1 MRETNK
7 VFQPI
12 EIAGMK
18 LKNRIAFAPL
28 LNMPRAEDRG
38 INDKTV
44 EWFAARARGGAG
56 FLMTGAMAP
65 LSTLTPDAAERFGK
79 LADAVH
85 AHGAKIAVQFAIG
98 GPMGGQ
104 GPSAG
109 PFPDDKDPKPTM
121 FEILGAPPL
130 PVTAITHQQ
139 MEEISNSCVQAA
151 AKLKEFGIDA
161 VQLHCT
167 HGGASMFC
175 SFVSPFYNK
184 RDDEYGGS
192 WENRLRFPTDTLK
205 KMREAVGEDYPLM
218 VRFSADELLGDR
230 GTTIADTVK
239 YIVPAYEE
247 AGVSCLDVSQ
257 GSMIHSPQG
266 ITIPLYYSRGCFIHL
281 AEAVKKV
288 ATVPVIGVG
297 RIVDMDMADKFLEEG
312 KADIIYMGRQLTSD
326 PDTPNKYLEG
336 RDDEIRKCIGC
347 LEGCGTPCPINY
359 DIQPDPIPLVPA
371 DVPKKVLII
380 GGGVA
385 GMEAAR
391 VSALRGHK
399 VSLIEKNPELGGT
412 VSVLA
417 EDTLTSEF
425 KNFTDYLGVQM
436 RIQDIDVRVC
446 KEAGLDTVAE
456 IDPDVVIMATGA
468 FLRLPEVVKGAHG
481 VMDHI
486 QALKNKTAIGQRVVI
501 WGLVYGA
508 ELAISLAEEGKD
520 VVLIGEAKENAMTS
534 HTSAT
539 RKYWVWR
546 KLTGIDAVRAMP
558 ETVRLENPKVFTSV
572 KVESVTSGEI
582 NIKAKDGASKTL
594 PFDTLIISR
603 GRKSNDEL
611 FEKLEGQAKETYKIG
626 DCSKAANIHQAVWS
640 ANELARKI

>member
-1 MRETNK
+1 
-7 VFQPI
+7 
-12 EIAGMK
+12 
-18 LKNRIAFAPL
+18 
-28 LNMPRAEDRG
+28 
-38 INDKTV
+38 
-44 EWFAARARGGAG
+44 
-56 FLMTGAMAP
+56 
-65 LSTLTPDAAERFGK
+65 
-79 LADAVH
+79 
-85 AHGAKIAVQFAIG
+85 
-98 GPMGGQ
+98 
-104 GPSAG
+104 
-109 PFPDDKDPKPTM
+109 M
-121 FEILGAPPL
+121 FEILGGPPVT
-130 PVTAITHQQ
+130 VTAITHQQ

-192 WENRLRFPTDTLK
+192 WENRLRFPTETLK
-205 KMREAVGEDYPLM
+205 KMREAVGENYPLL

-230 GTTIADTVK
+230 GTTIEDTVK
-239 YIVPAYEE
+239 HLVPAYEE

-281 AEAVKKV
+281 AEAVKK
-288 ATVPVIGVG
+288 AAKVPVIGVG

-312 KADIIYMGRQLTSD
+312 KADIIYMGRQLTAD

-359 DIQPDPIPLVPA
+359 DIQPDPIPLEPA

-412 VSVLA
+412 VIALA
-417 EDTLTSEF
+417 EDPLTSEF
-425 KNFTDYLGVQM
+425 KNFTDYLGAQM
-436 RIQDIDVRVC
+436 RVLDIDVRVC
-446 KEAGLDTVAE
+446 KEAGPDTVAE
-456 IDPDVVIMATGA
+456 IGPDVVIMATGA
-468 FLRLPEVVKGAHG
+468 SLRLPEVVKGAHG

-534 HTSAT
+534 HASAV

-546 KLTGIDAVRAMP
+546 KLTDANAMRATP
-558 ETVRLENPKVFTSV
+558 ETIRLENPKVLTSV

-582 NIKAKDGASKTL
+582 NIKTKDGAAQTL
-594 PFDTLIISR
+594 AYDTLIISR

-640 ANELARKI
+640 ANELVRKI